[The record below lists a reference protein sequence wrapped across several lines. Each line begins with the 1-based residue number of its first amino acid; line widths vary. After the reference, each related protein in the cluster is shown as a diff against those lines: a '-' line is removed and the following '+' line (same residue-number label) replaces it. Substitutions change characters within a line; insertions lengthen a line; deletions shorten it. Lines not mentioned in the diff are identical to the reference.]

1 MFTDDTN
8 FFYSHKN
15 IKDLFYTINSELE
28 KISQWF
34 KTNKL
39 SINIKK
45 TKFTLYH
52 EKYFKDEIPLKLPA
66 LMNSTK
72 YSISIHGPKL
82 QNDVFNKEEKGI
94 QSFSLFQKKIKSK
107 LIKNKNETDY
117 F

>member
-1 MFTDDTN
+1 
-8 FFYSHKN
+8 
-15 IKDLFYTINSELE
+15 
-28 KISQWF
+28 
-34 KTNKL
+34 
-39 SINIKK
+39 
-45 TKFTLYH
+45 
-52 EKYFKDEIPLKLPA
+52 
-66 LMNSTK
+66 MNSTK